1 MATQDLVIYQK
12 VVDLTT
18 YLFPALNHFPK
29 QQRFVLG
36 QQIQNQLLVL
46 ATSVI
51 EANKAK
57 DKAAVLD
64 RMDTELEQLRYMIR
78 IAAQMKFMKSQCYE
92 QAAKQISEIGRLLGG
107 WRRRFG

>member
-12 VVDLTT
+12 IVDLTT
-18 YLFPALNHFPK
+18 YLFPVVNHFPK

-36 QQIQNQLLVL
+36 QQIQNQLLII
-46 ATSVI
+46 ATTVI

-57 DKAAVLD
+57 DKASVLD
-64 RMDTELEQLRYMIR
+64 RVDTELDKLRYLVR
-78 IAAQMKFMKSQCYE
+78 IAHQMKFMKSQYYE
-92 QAAKQISEIGRLLGG
+92 QAAKQIGEIGKLLGG

>member
-12 VVDLTT
+12 IVDLTT

-57 DKAAVLD
+57 DKALVLD
-64 RMDTELEQLRYMIR
+64 RVDTELDKLRYLVR
-78 IAAQMKFMKSQCYE
+78 IAHQMKFMKSQHYE
-92 QAAKQISEIGRLLGG
+92 QAAKQISEVGRLLGG